1 MFFFCHDN
9 FIRDVF
15 VGSRRFFLRNFKT
28 FFFFKRQGVWHGQR
42 MKMFNNADEN
52 NGHDG
57 IDNHAVDD
65 DTANHDDRT

>member
-1 MFFFCHDN
+1 MFLWALEGFFCTILKH
-9 FIRDVF
+9 I
-15 VGSRRFFLRNFKT
+15 
-28 FFFFKRQGVWHGQR
+28 FFFKRQGVWHGQR

-57 IDNHAVDD
+57 IDNDAVDD